1 MRRII
6 SFVAAVA
13 MLAGAASCQREAA
26 PGEASKAVFSVVVPE
41 SATKADVSDGSLV
54 DKLFYEVY
62 VGETLMYSGD
72 VGPVS
77 TSNPKTFSLEIN
89 LVKGITYDIL
99 FWAQKGAQSCY
110 DLSNGLKQVMVSYD
124 GDAND
129 ETRDAFYAAC
139 PNFQL
144 TDDPTTVYLT
154 RPFAQINFG
163 SHSTADWKTALPFIE
178 NDDNT
183 LTLESKFEAPELPTC
198 FNVLDGDVVA
208 GYVAEDVVLDFADAP
223 VTWAAYGSDITFNNA
238 TYKRVSM
245 NYVLASKAG
254 SQLTQVKASFKHNF
268 NATAPLEQVV
278 INVPVRQN
286 YRTNI
291 LGNVFTE
298 GNAFTIIVSPGFTD
312 DYVL

>member
-26 PGEASKAVFSVVVPE
+26 PGEVSKAVFSVVVPE

-163 SHSTADWKTALPFIE
+163 SHSTADWKTALPFME

-198 FNVLDGDVVA
+198 FNVLAGDVVA
-208 GYVAEDVVLDFADAP
+208 GYVAEDVVLDFADA
-223 VTWAAYGSDITFNNA
+223 SDITFNNA

-286 YRTNI
+286 HRTNI

-298 GNAFTIIVSPGFTD
+298 GNEFTIIVSPGFTD